1 MKQKFLEIL
10 KDKVKDFGLSEK
22 AIDELVEM
30 GIEGLTAES
39 SDEDFTNNADKLVP
53 FAKMMQREI
62 TRKTS
67 KKTIDPKPSEGEG
80 KKGEGDG
87 KGDEMPA
94 WAKALQESVDAL
106 TKENAELKA
115 SAKANERKQA
125 ITTKAKELG
134 IPSYLVEKMAFADD
148 ADINAE
154 LTDLKQKMVTEN
166 LLPKDAA
173 ERQSSSETRIKE
185 RAEEFVA
192 NLMNNK

>member
-30 GIEGLTAES
+30 SIEGLTAES
-39 SDEDFTNNADKLVP
+39 SVEDFTNNAEKLVP

-125 ITTKAKELG
+125 ITAKAKELG

-166 LLPKDAA
+166 LLPKNAVIEKGTEEAKMKEDADSWA
-173 ERQSSSETRIKE
+173 K
-185 RAEEFVA
+185 
-192 NLMNNK
+192 NLPDK

>member
-39 SDEDFTNNADKLVP
+39 SDEDFTNNAEKLVP

-80 KKGEGDG
+80 KKGEGEG

-134 IPSYLVEKMAFADD
+134 IPSYLVEKMTFADD

-166 LLPKDAA
+166 LLPKSATIEKGTEEAQMKADADSWA
-173 ERQSSSETRIKE
+173 K
-185 RAEEFVA
+185 
-192 NLMNNK
+192 NLPDK

>member
-39 SDEDFTNNADKLVP
+39 SDEDFANNADKLVP

-67 KKTIDPKPSEGEG
+67 KKTIDPKQSEEG
-80 KKGEGDG
+80 KGEGTG

-125 ITTKAKELG
+125 ITAKAKELG

-166 LLPKDAA
+166 LLPKNAVI
-173 ERQSSSETRIKE
+173 EQGT
-185 RAEEFVA
+185 EEA
-192 NLMNNK
+192 KMRENAKSWAKNLPDK

>member
-10 KDKVKDFGLSEK
+10 KDKVKDFGLSDK

-80 KKGEGDG
+80 NKGEGAG
-87 KGDEMPA
+87 KGDEIPA

-125 ITTKAKELG
+125 ITAKAKELG
-134 IPSYLVEKMAFADD
+134 IPSYLVEKMAFAED

-166 LLPKDAA
+166 LLPKNAVIEKGTEEAKMKEDADSWA
-173 ERQSSSETRIKE
+173 K
-185 RAEEFVA
+185 
-192 NLMNNK
+192 NLPDK

>member
-1 MKQKFLEIL
+1 MKQKFQEIL
-10 KDKVKDFGLSEK
+10 KDKIKDFGLSEK

-39 SDEDFTNNADKLVP
+39 SDEDFANNAEKLVP

-80 KKGEGDG
+80 KKGEGEG

-166 LLPKDAA
+166 LLPKNAVI
-173 ERQSSSETRIKE
+173 EKGT
-185 RAEEFVA
+185 EEA
-192 NLMNNK
+192 KMRENAKSWAKNLPDK

>member
-39 SDEDFTNNADKLVP
+39 SDEDFANNAEKLVP

-67 KKTIDPKPSEGEG
+67 KKTIDPKQSEEG
-80 KKGEGDG
+80 KGEGAG

-125 ITTKAKELG
+125 ITAKAKELG
-134 IPSYLVEKMAFADD
+134 IPSYLVEKMAFAED

-166 LLPKDAA
+166 LLPKNAVIEKGTEEAKMKADADSWA
-173 ERQSSSETRIKE
+173 K
-185 RAEEFVA
+185 
-192 NLMNNK
+192 NLPDK

>member
-1 MKQKFLEIL
+1 MKQKFQEIV
-10 KDKVKDFGLSEK
+10 KDKIKDFGLSEK

-39 SDEDFTNNADKLVP
+39 SDEDFTNNAEKLVP

-80 KKGEGDG
+80 KKGEGEG

-125 ITTKAKELG
+125 ITAKAKELG

-166 LLPKDAA
+166 LLPKNAVI
-173 ERQSSSETRIKE
+173 EKGT
-185 RAEEFVA
+185 EEA
-192 NLMNNK
+192 KMRENAKSWAKNLPDK